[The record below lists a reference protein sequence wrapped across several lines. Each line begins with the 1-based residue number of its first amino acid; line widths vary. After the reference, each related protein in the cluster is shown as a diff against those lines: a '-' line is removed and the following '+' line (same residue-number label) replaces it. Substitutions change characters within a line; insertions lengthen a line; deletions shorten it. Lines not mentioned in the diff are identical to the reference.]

1 MSLRYALIALLTGR
15 PMTGYDISK
24 SFSRSVAHVWHA
36 PDSQIYPELNRMER
50 DGLLT
55 SAEVPWGRKG
65 TKKEYHV
72 TEAGLAE
79 FREWMRSPQ
88 TPQRQRDPAYL
99 KAAYFDFAD
108 PEAVREQLGRQRAY
122 WQEQLSMLEVT
133 RAALVDRS
141 HPTLA
146 ARLAELSEREAELAV
161 RFKVYAY
168 DGLIARARTEL
179 AWIEDG
185 FKLVDDLYRYVRGH
199 LRGHLYDDLYDEPPG
214 A

>member
-55 SAEVPWGRKG
+55 SVEVPWGKKG

-72 TEAGLAE
+72 TDAGLAD
-79 FREWMRSPQ
+79 FREWMGSPLA
-88 TPQRQRDPAYL
+88 PQRQRDPAYL
-99 KAAYFDFAD
+99 KAAYFDFAE
-108 PEAVREQLGRQRAY
+108 PASVREQLRQQQVY
-122 WQEQLSMLEVT
+122 WEEQLGLLEGT
-133 RAALVDRS
+133 RAALVDRT
-141 HPTLA
+141 HPTLV
-146 ARLAELSEREAELAV
+146 ARLSKLSGREAELAV
-161 RFKVYAY
+161 RYKVYAY

-179 AWIEDG
+179 AWIADG
-185 FKLVDDLYRYVRGH
+185 FALVDELHDS
-199 LRGHLYDDLYDEPPG
+199 
-214 A
+214 

>member
-55 SAEVPWGRKG
+55 SAEVPWGKKG

-72 TEAGLAE
+72 TDAGLAD
-79 FREWMRSPQ
+79 FREWMESPL

-108 PEAVREQLGRQRAY
+108 PASVREQLRQQQAY
-122 WQEQLSMLEVT
+122 WEEQLSMLEGT
-133 RAALVDRS
+133 RAALVDRT

-146 ARLAELSEREAELAV
+146 ARLSKLTEREAEFAV
-161 RFKVYAY
+161 RYKVYAY
-168 DGLIARARTEL
+168 DGLIARARAEL
-179 AWIEDG
+179 AWIADG
-185 FKLVDDLYRYVRGH
+185 FALVDELYGS
-199 LRGHLYDDLYDEPPG
+199 
-214 A
+214 

>member
-24 SFSRSVAHVWHA
+24 GFSRSVAHVWHA

-55 SAEVPWGRKG
+55 SVEVRWGKKG

-72 TEAGLAE
+72 TDAGLAD
-79 FREWMRSPQ
+79 FRAWMEAPL
-88 TPQRQRDPAYL
+88 TPLRQRDPAYL

-108 PEAVREQLGRQRAY
+108 PASVREQLRQQQAY
-122 WQEQLSMLEVT
+122 WEEQLSMLEDT
-133 RAALVDRS
+133 RAALLDRT

-146 ARLAELSEREAELAV
+146 ARLSTLDGRDAELAV
-161 RFKVYAY
+161 RYKVYAY

-179 AWIEDG
+179 TWIAEG
-185 FKLVDDLYRYVRGH
+185 FALVDELH
-199 LRGHLYDDLYDEPPG
+199 G

>member
-15 PMTGYDISK
+15 PMTGYDLSK

-50 DGLLT
+50 DGLLD
-55 SAEVPWGRKG
+55 SVEVPWGKKG

-72 TEAGLAE
+72 TDAGLAD
-79 FREWMRSPQ
+79 FRKWMESPLV
-88 TPQRQRDPAYL
+88 PQRQRDPAYL

-108 PEAVREQLGRQRAY
+108 PEAVRDQLRQQQAY
-122 WQEQLSMLEVT
+122 WEEHLAMLEGT
-133 RAALVDRS
+133 RATLVDRS

-146 ARLAELSEREAELAV
+146 ARIGKLNEREAELTV
-161 RFKVYAY
+161 RYKIYAY
-168 DGLIARARTEL
+168 DGLIAHARTEL

-185 FKLVDDLYRYVRGH
+185 FALVDELYGS
-199 LRGHLYDDLYDEPPG
+199 
-214 A
+214 

>member
-1 MSLRYALIALLTGR
+1 MSLRYALVALLTGQ

-24 SFSRSVAHVWHA
+24 SFSHSVSHVWHA

-55 SAEVPWGRKG
+55 SVEMPWGKKG

-72 TEAGLAE
+72 TDAGLAD
-79 FREWMRSPQ
+79 FRAWMESPLA
-88 TPQRQRDPAYL
+88 PQRQRDPAYL

-108 PEAVREQLGRQRAY
+108 PDAVREQLRQQQAY
-122 WQEQLSMLEVT
+122 WEEQLRMLEAT
-133 RAALVDRS
+133 RATLVDRS

-146 ARLAELSEREAELAV
+146 ARLSKLNEREAELAV
-161 RFKVYAY
+161 RYKVYAY

-179 AWIEDG
+179 AWIADG
-185 FKLVDDLYRYVRGH
+185 FALVEELSDF
-199 LRGHLYDDLYDEPPG
+199 
-214 A
+214 

>member
-50 DGLLT
+50 DGLLA
-55 SAEVPWGRKG
+55 SVEVPWGKRA

-72 TEAGLAE
+72 TDAGLAD
-79 FREWMRSPQ
+79 FRAWMESPLV
-88 TPQRQRDPAYL
+88 PQRPRDPAYL
-99 KAAYFDFAD
+99 KAAYFEFAD
-108 PEAVREQLGRQRAY
+108 PAAVREQLREQQEY
-122 WQEQLSMLEVT
+122 WEEHLAMLERT
-133 RAALVDRS
+133 RATLVDRS

-146 ARLAELSEREAELAV
+146 ARIAELTERDAELAV
-161 RFKVYAY
+161 RFKIYAY

-185 FKLVDDLYRYVRGH
+185 LALVEELHGS
-199 LRGHLYDDLYDEPPG
+199 
-214 A
+214 

>member
-1 MSLRYALIALLTGR
+1 LSLRYALIALLTGR

-50 DGLLT
+50 DGLLD
-55 SAEVPWGRKG
+55 SVEVPWGKRG

-72 TEAGLAE
+72 TEAGLAA
-79 FREWMRSPQ
+79 FREWMESPLV
-88 TPQRQRDPAYL
+88 PQRQRDPVYL

-108 PEAVREQLGRQRAY
+108 PEAVREQLRQQQAY
-122 WQEQLSMLEVT
+122 WEEQLALLEQT
-133 RAALVDRS
+133 RATLVDRS

-146 ARLAELSEREAELAV
+146 ARISKLNEREAELAV
-161 RFKVYAY
+161 RYKIYAY

-179 AWIEDG
+179 EWIKDG
-185 FKLVDDLYRYVRGH
+185 FALIDELYG
-199 LRGHLYDDLYDEPPG
+199 P
-214 A
+214 

>member
-50 DGLLT
+50 DGLLD
-55 SAEVPWGRKG
+55 SVEVPWGKKG

-72 TEAGLAE
+72 TDAGLAD
-79 FREWMRSPQ
+79 FRKWMEAPLV
-88 TPQRQRDPAYL
+88 PQRQRDPTYL

-108 PEAVREQLGRQRAY
+108 PEAVREQLRQQQAY
-122 WQEQLSMLEVT
+122 WEEHLAMLERT
-133 RAALVDRS
+133 RATLVDRS

-146 ARLAELSEREAELAV
+146 ARIAKLNEREAELAV
-161 RFKVYAY
+161 RYKIYAY

-185 FKLVDDLYRYVRGH
+185 FALVDELYGS
-199 LRGHLYDDLYDEPPG
+199 
-214 A
+214 

>member
-36 PDSQIYPELNRMER
+36 PDSQIYPALNRMER

-55 SAEVPWGRKG
+55 SVEVPWGKKG

-79 FREWMRSPQ
+79 FREWMESPLV
-88 TPQRQRDPAYL
+88 PQWQRDPAYL
-99 KAAYFDFAD
+99 KAAYFDIAD
-108 PEAVREQLGRQRAY
+108 PEAVREQLRQQQAY
-122 WQEQLSMLEVT
+122 WDEHLAMLEDTRVT
-133 RAALVDRS
+133 LADRT

-146 ARLAELSEREAELAV
+146 ARIAKLGEREAELTV
-161 RFKVYAY
+161 RYKIYAY

-179 AWIEDG
+179 AWIQDG
-185 FKLVDDLYRYVRGH
+185 FALL
-199 LRGHLYDDLYDEPPG
+199 DELHG
-214 A
+214 S

>member
-24 SFSRSVAHVWHA
+24 GFSRSVAHVWHA

-50 DGLLT
+50 DGLLK
-55 SAEVPWGRKG
+55 SVEVRWGQKG

-72 TEAGLAE
+72 TDAGLID
-79 FREWMRSPQ
+79 FRAWMESPL

-108 PEAVREQLGRQRAY
+108 PASVREQLRQQEEY
-122 WQEQLSMLEVT
+122 WQEQLSMLEGT
-133 RAALVDRS
+133 RAALVERT

-146 ARLAELSEREAELAV
+146 ARLSKLTEREAELAV
-161 RFKVYAY
+161 RYKVYAY

-179 AWIEDG
+179 AWIADG
-185 FKLVDDLYRYVRGH
+185 FALT
-199 LRGHLYDDLYDEPPG
+199 DELHGP
-214 A
+214 

>member
-36 PDSQIYPELNRMER
+36 PDSQIYPELNRLER
-50 DGLLT
+50 DGLLKST
-55 SAEVPWGRKG
+55 EVRWGQKG

-72 TEAGLAE
+72 TDEGLAD
-79 FREWMRSPQ
+79 FRAWMESPL

-108 PEAVREQLGRQRAY
+108 PASVREQLRQQQAY
-122 WQEQLSMLEVT
+122 WQEHLGLLEAT
-133 RAALVDRS
+133 RTALVERT

-146 ARLAELSEREAELAV
+146 ARLSQLTEREAEPAV
-161 RFKVYAY
+161 RYKVYAY

-179 AWIEDG
+179 AWIADG
-185 FKLVDDLYRYVRGH
+185 FALA
-199 LRGHLYDDLYDEPPG
+199 DELHGP
-214 A
+214 

>member
-50 DGLLT
+50 DGLLD
-55 SAEVPWGRKG
+55 SVEVPWGKRG

-72 TEAGLAE
+72 TEAGLAA
-79 FREWMRSPQ
+79 FREWMESPLV
-88 TPQRQRDPAYL
+88 PQRQRDPVYM

-108 PEAVREQLGRQRAY
+108 PEAVREQLRQQQAY
-122 WQEQLSMLEVT
+122 WEEQLALLEQT
-133 RAALVDRS
+133 RATLVDRS

-146 ARLAELSEREAELAV
+146 ARISKLNEREAELAV
-161 RFKVYAY
+161 RYKIYAY

-179 AWIEDG
+179 EWIKDG
-185 FKLVDDLYRYVRGH
+185 FALIDELYG
-199 LRGHLYDDLYDEPPG
+199 P
-214 A
+214 

>member
-1 MSLRYALIALLTGR
+1 MSLRWALIALLTGR

-55 SAEVPWGRKG
+55 SVEVPWGKKG

-72 TEAGLAE
+72 TDEGRVE
-79 FREWMRSPQ
+79 FREWMESPLA
-88 TPQRQRDPAYL
+88 PQRQRDPAYL
-99 KAAYFDFAD
+99 KAAYFEFAD
-108 PEAVREQLGRQRAY
+108 PAAVREQLRQQQAY
-122 WQEQLSMLEVT
+122 WEEHLTMLERT
-133 RAALVDRS
+133 RESLVDRT

-146 ARLAELSEREAELAV
+146 ARIEKLDEREAELAV
-161 RFKVYAY
+161 RCKIYAY

-185 FKLVDDLYRYVRGH
+185 FTLVDELHGY
-199 LRGHLYDDLYDEPPG
+199 
-214 A
+214 